1 MTALRRSLEFFYFDA
16 GGGHRSAAMSLKQV
30 IADLYPNWNVTLV
43 NLQELLKPIDP
54 FHRLLRI
61 ESQNI
66 YNGVLKS
73 GHTYG
78 GGAILSALQ
87 AGIRF
92 YSAHIEERLRFYWRS
107 SKPDLV
113 VSLIPNFNGVMFRA
127 LRDVYSDI
135 PYVTIMTDI
144 ADCPPRFWQE
154 QQEQF
159 IICGSHMAVKQA
171 LSAGYGP
178 ERIFQTSG
186 MILKPDFYIPPMMER
201 AAGRKKLGL
210 DPELPTALIMF
221 GGNGSR
227 DSIKILA
234 RLRSEKLHVQCIVM
248 CGHNQALWNA
258 LQEYPACYAASYTDK
273 VSNYMH
279 LADFFIGKP
288 GPGSISEALHMGLP
302 VIIEDGLRTLPQ
314 ERYNTIWV
322 KENALGLVVPSFT
335 EIASAVSLL
344 FQGDTLERL
353 RRNALDLN
361 NRAVYEIPN
370 LLANFMENNQA
381 TLWPHSQS
389 KH

>member
-1 MTALRRSLEFFYFDA
+1 
-16 GGGHRSAAMSLKQV
+16 
-30 IADLYPNWNVTLV
+30 
-43 NLQELLKPIDP
+43 
-54 FHRLLRI
+54 
-61 ESQNI
+61 
-66 YNGVLKS
+66 
-73 GHTYG
+73 
-78 GGAILSALQ
+78 
-87 AGIRF
+87 
-92 YSAHIEERLRFYWRS
+92 
-107 SKPDLV
+107 
-113 VSLIPNFNGVMFRA
+113 
-127 LRDVYSDI
+127 
-135 PYVTIMTDI
+135 
-144 ADCPPRFWQE
+144 
-154 QQEQF
+154 
-159 IICGSHMAVKQA
+159 
-171 LSAGYGP
+171 
-178 ERIFQTSG
+178 
-186 MILKPDFYIPPMMER
+186 
-201 AAGRKKLGL
+201 
-210 DPELPTALIMF
+210 LIMF